1 MAKVIEG
8 VRKFILKNK
17 DIIRDQEWNQLFNN
31 WLGES
36 WHTLFIDDTVQMNN
50 LFDVLEEAGYVD
62 IIEDSRD
69 ARKSLLINQLLDAY
83 EKYCSR
89 HYSLGDEL
97 QVEYSDLVS
106 CINSYM
112 GFDIYGI
119 YNVIEEGQFE
129 KLLKDTYDAKL
140 DKSNKRIIIK

>member
-17 DIIRDQEWNQLFNN
+17 DIIRDQEWNELFSN
-31 WLGES
+31 WLAES
-36 WHTLFIDDTVQMNN
+36 WHTLFVDDTVQMNN

-62 IIEDSRD
+62 IRDDSRNT
-69 ARKSLLINQLLDAY
+69 RKILLINQLLDAY

-119 YNVIEEGQFE
+119 YSVIEEGQFE
-129 KLLKDTYDAKL
+129 QLLKNTYDAKL
-140 DKSNKRIIIK
+140 DTINKRIVV